1 MLTRNALNGGKQTKN
16 QVLEKCNYSLRKK
29 VQNKL
34 IRQQQIILI
43 LTLAYVELLDSSS
56 FRNVKIISSLK
67 NIMINIHKNYLV
79 FVEFICKNLTNE
91 QRSKTKEWVDELY
104 HILQD
109 RPAAKTYYRSN
120 NTQTLIRNNEIS
132 VSLLKNLL
140 RTNQDQ
146 ND

>member
-1 MLTRNALNGGKQTKN
+1 M
-16 QVLEKCNYSLRKK
+16 
-29 VQNKL
+29 
-34 IRQQQIILI
+34 
-43 LTLAYVELLDSSS
+43 
-56 FRNVKIISSLK
+56 
-67 NIMINIHKNYLV
+67 MNIHKNYLV

-104 HILQD
+104 RILQD

-132 VSLLKNLL
+132 ASLLKNLL